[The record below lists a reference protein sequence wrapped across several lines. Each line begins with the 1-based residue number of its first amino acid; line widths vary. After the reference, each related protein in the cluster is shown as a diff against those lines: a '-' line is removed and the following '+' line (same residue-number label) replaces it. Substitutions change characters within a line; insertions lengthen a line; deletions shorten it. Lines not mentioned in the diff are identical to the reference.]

1 MGPYMEVHEDDSP
14 LTPPILWNPG
24 GGTTSNIDVTPTTN
38 TSYTYTL
45 TEKLSNS
52 CSQTGSIDVY
62 VTIPNDKDGDGVGD
76 IFDLDAD
83 NDGILN
89 SFENNC
95 TPLLVMMVIG
105 L

>member
-1 MGPYMEVHEDDSP
+1 VFDIQQPEDGAIMEVQ
-14 LTPPILWNPG
+14 LMRMIPIDAYYFME
-24 GGTTSNIDVTPTTN
+24 SRRRDYFNIDVTPYKN

-76 IFDLDAD
+76 IL
-83 NDGILN
+83 IW
-89 SFENNC
+89 
-95 TPLLVMMVIG
+95 TPIMTEY
-105 L
+105 

>member
-1 MGPYMEVHEDDSP
+1 VYINFETGVGHRKASARWALYGSPTYEDDS
-14 LTPPILWNPG
+14 LTPTILWNPG

-62 VTIPNDKDGDGVGD
+62 V
-76 IFDLDAD
+76 
-83 NDGILN
+83 IL
-89 SFENNC
+89 
-95 TPLLVMMVIG
+95 TTKTVMG
-105 L
+105 

>member
-1 MGPYMEVHEDDSP
+1 VLDIANTASAEDGALYGSPTYEDDSP
-14 LTPPILWNPG
+14 TILWNPG

-62 VTIPNDKDGDGVGD
+62 VTILTTKTVMEWE
-76 IFDLDAD
+76 IFL
-83 NDGILN
+83 IW
-89 SFENNC
+89 
-95 TPLLVMMVIG
+95 TPIMTEY
-105 L
+105 